1 MGRLFLYLSS
11 REPVDI
17 PPVAE
22 SPWQQAIGVLVFQ
35 NSSKELGFD
44 EDESTTLL
52 NGLLRNALLLEWAP
66 APQPH
71 KSSPQA
77 NRTLVRR
84 HSSRG
89 LFALLAPSEML
100 QNEIVQLGRAAKQR
114 QANEVR
120 ARLGRPPLPLSAT
133 TLLGWGEPGAKPT
146 LAILELLCEHT
157 ETTCIWRHSDWGV
170 YATAL
175 SHTAS
180 TIGDVDKGREL

>member
-1 MGRLFLYLSS
+1 MGIQIRSARSSPSTTQARMSTPRTRKAKNDSHLPAWHMKKMGRLFLYLSS

-100 QNEIVQLGRAAKQR
+100 AK
-114 QANEVR
+114 
-120 ARLGRPPLPLSAT
+120 
-133 TLLGWGEPGAKPT
+133 
-146 LAILELLCEHT
+146 
-157 ETTCIWRHSDWGV
+157 
-170 YATAL
+170 
-175 SHTAS
+175 
-180 TIGDVDKGREL
+180 